1 VIPLILAAAVAQAPK
16 PAVKPAP
23 ARPGYAVAAGQT
35 CDGYPRLPIGMMDG
49 MCAGLVF
56 GPPPEG
62 LPPSRR
68 QVHMPRAVLPLK
80 GGDLL
85 LSDLGAWVAGKGAV
99 WRVTPRPGQAPLLK
113 PLLRGLDLPHTLA
126 VGPDGAVYV
135 GEMSRIVR
143 FDPDAPD
150 PAATVTPVVS
160 GLPRNQL
167 HDDRHPLSAFLF
179 DADGSLLVDVG
190 AASDQCEPPKGAPPP
205 ADCSEISGSRPR
217 AAIWRFAYLGKGRWA
232 TEPTVV
238 ATGLRNSVALVRH
251 ASGAI
256 YQGENSI
263 DVDDPAFPYDEIN
276 HVRPGRDYGWPYCVD
291 ARTPAP
297 AWRSAD
303 HDCGG
308 VQHTPPV
315 LMLPPHAAPLSML
328 YYDGAMFPQLK
339 GKLLVTLHGYRS
351 TAARIVAYDVD
362 AAGAPKPS
370 ARPRYAAYATGKL
383 PARSL
388 AYTTGPA
395 ADGLILTPGWD
406 ALAGQRPEGA
416 PVGLAVTADGA
427 IWVAD
432 DRNGTLI
439 RFAAAPR

>member
-1 VIPLILAAAVAQAPK
+1 VIPLILAAALAKAPVSPAK
-16 PAVKPAP
+16 PTPV
-23 ARPGYAVAAGQT
+23 RPGYAVQPGQT
-35 CDGYPRLPIGMMDG
+35 CGGYPKLPIGMMDG

-62 LPPSRR
+62 LLPSRR
-68 QVHMPRAVLPLK
+68 QVHMPRALLPLAN
-80 GGDLL
+80 GDLL
-85 LSDLGAWVAGKGAV
+85 VSDLGAWVAGKGAV
-99 WRVTPRPGQAPLLK
+99 WRLTARPGQAAVLK
-113 PLLRGLDLPHTLA
+113 PLLKGLDLPHTLA
-126 VGPDGAVYV
+126 TGPDGAVYV

-143 FDPDAPD
+143 FDPEAAD
-150 PAATVTPVVS
+150 PAATVTPVVT

-190 AASDQCEPPKGAPPP
+190 AASDQCEAPKGAPAP
-205 ADCSEISGSRPR
+205 AACPETNGPRPR
-217 AAIWRFAYLGKGRWA
+217 ASIWRFAYLGKGRWA
-232 TEPTVV
+232 PEPTVV

-276 HVRPGRDYGWPYCVD
+276 RIQPGHDYGWPYCVD
-291 ARTPAP
+291 AKTPAP
-297 AWRSAD
+297 AWRAAD
-303 HDCGG
+303 HGCGET
-308 VQHTPPV
+308 QHTPPA

-328 YYDGAMFPQLK
+328 YYDGAMFPRLK
-339 GKLLVTLHGYRS
+339 GRLLVTLHGYRS
-351 TAARIVAYDVD
+351 TAARIVAYEVD
-362 AAGAPKPS
+362 ASGSPKPS
-370 ARPRYAAYATGKL
+370 PKPHYAAYATAKL
-383 PARSL
+383 PARNL
-388 AYTTGPA
+388 PYTAGPA

-427 IWVAD
+427 IWAAD
-432 DRNGTLI
+432 DRNGTVI
-439 RFAAAPR
+439 RFARP